1 MPKGIFCLP
10 SQKGEKALCWDWR
23 NKGKK
28 EGGGNK
34 GREETRKAN
43 RPLRE
48 QAEKQTRPLFSSWHS
63 KEVVFHRG
71 GLVSLFVCQSTG
83 SVFFTKINHFSLEQ
97 NRNWNQQRTT
107 VVYCQNHPH
116 WYTYKLHGCIKRLL
130 EKKPSRFTTHRLLSG
145 SLGGAWTQRLF
156 NVQWASNIIKGSVSW
171 KYVVNTLKTANLLN
185 TVA

>member
-63 KEVVFHRG
+63 KEVVFHWG
-71 GLVSLFVCQSTG
+71 GLVSLFVCQSTV
-83 SVFFTKINHFSLEQ
+83 SVFLPKLIIFCLNEIETGT
-97 NRNWNQQRTT
+97 NRET
-107 VVYCQNHPH
+107 
-116 WYTYKLHGCIKRLL
+116 
-130 EKKPSRFTTHRLLSG
+130 LLSCLL
-145 SLGGAWTQRLF
+145 SQTIHIDTHINCMAAL
-156 NVQWASNIIKGSVSW
+156 NDCW
-171 KYVVNTLKTANLLN
+171 KRNRVGLQFSATFWIPERRINAEAFQCTMRFQYH
-185 TVA
+185 

>member
-63 KEVVFHRG
+63 KEVVFHWG

-83 SVFFTKINHFSLEQ
+83 SVFFTKINHFLLER
-97 NRNWNQQRTT
+97 NRNWNQQRNT
-107 VVYCQNHPH
+107 VKLSIVANYPH
-116 WYTYKLHGCIKRLL
+116 WYTHKLHGCIKRLL
-130 EKKPSRFTTHRLLSG
+130 EKKPSRFTIQCYFLDPWEAHKRRGFSMYNEVPI
-145 SLGGAWTQRLF
+145 SLKP
-156 NVQWASNIIKGSVSW
+156 V
-171 KYVVNTLKTANLLN
+171 
-185 TVA
+185 

>member
-43 RPLRE
+43 RVLRE
-48 QAEKQTRPLFSSWHS
+48 QAEKQIRPLFSSWQS

-83 SVFFTKINHFSLEQ
+83 SVFFTKLIIFSLEQ
-97 NRNWNQQRTT
+97 NRNWNQQR
-107 VVYCQNHPH
+107 
-116 WYTYKLHGCIKRLL
+116 
-130 EKKPSRFTTHRLLSG
+130 
-145 SLGGAWTQRLF
+145 
-156 NVQWASNIIKGSVSW
+156 
-171 KYVVNTLKTANLLN
+171 N
-185 TVA
+185 TVKLSIVASIHIDIHINCMAALNDCWKRNRVGLQLSNYFLGPWEAHKRRGFSMYNELPISLKPV